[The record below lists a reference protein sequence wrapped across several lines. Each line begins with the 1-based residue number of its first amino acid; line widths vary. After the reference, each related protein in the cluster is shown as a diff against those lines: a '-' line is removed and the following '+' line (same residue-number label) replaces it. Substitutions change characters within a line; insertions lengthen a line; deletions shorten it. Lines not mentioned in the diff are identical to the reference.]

1 MGFGD
6 VKFMGAIGAF
16 LGWKAAVFSLLVS
29 SVLGA
34 AVGVTLI
41 LLKRQEMSSRL
52 PYGPYIAAAAVIW
65 IFAGHRLMDYWFNR
79 ML

>member
-1 MGFGD
+1 M
-6 VKFMGAIGAF
+6 IG
-16 LGWKAAVFSLLVS
+16 LIRLAARNLTRNWLRTILT
-29 SVLGA
+29 VLGA